1 MPNEIP
7 NRTTGDQESPAQFT
21 MGVYSCVHRLCE
33 PRHRPLRITLFS
45 YIESYLEA
53 VHNKRE
59 VHSNRVAGKYRQ
71 FYTDLEQE
79 CGHYSN
85 AVFGIFLYER
95 MKRED
100 AHCRP
105 ESGPGK
111 FDHKIY
117 TRDRPRILEQF
128 DVESL
133 NDELESGNFCYSFRQ
148 NR

>member
-1 MPNEIP
+1 
-7 NRTTGDQESPAQFT
+7 

-53 VHNKRE
+53 VQNKHE

-71 FYTDLEQE
+71 FYADLEQE

-95 MKRED
+95 MERED
-100 AHCRP
+100 ADCYP
-105 ESGPGK
+105 EPGAGD
-111 FDHKIY
+111 FDHKKY
-117 TRDRPRILEQF
+117 TRDRRRRLEQF

-133 NDELESGNFCYSFRQ
+133 NDELESGVFYYSFPQ

>member
-1 MPNEIP
+1 M
-7 NRTTGDQESPAQFT
+7 
-21 MGVYSCVHRLCE
+21 
-33 PRHRPLRITLFS
+33 
-45 YIESYLEA
+45 
-53 VHNKRE
+53 
-59 VHSNRVAGKYRQ
+59 HSNRVAGKYRQ